1 MTDFFVSDTHFYHK
15 AIISFCNRPYATV
28 EEMNEDMI
36 AKWNGV
42 VGNKDRV
49 FHLGDFSWGNFE
61 KTKAV
66 FDRLNGQKHLI
77 LGNHDDPRIHKKLG
91 WNWIDNLREIRINGK
106 VYQLCHFPMRSW
118 DKSFHGARHV
128 FGHCHGTLTPH
139 GWSCDVGVD
148 CWGYTPVSFEQLE
161 ALFAGKPEDS
171 LFPGIPRNGWG
182 KPMPKGKIWNGRDF
196 PYSYQEFFIG
206 DGSADDKIPDTYT
219 E

>member
-1 MTDFFVSDTHFYHK
+1 MTDLFVSDTHFYHK
-15 AIISFCNRPYATV
+15 AIISFCHRPYATV
-28 EEMNEDMI
+28 EEMNEDLI
-36 AKWNGV
+36 AKWNSV

-91 WNWIDNLREIRINGK
+91 WNWIEKMYELRIGGK

-148 CWGYTPVSFEQLE
+148 CWGYTPVSFETLE
-161 ALFAGKPEDS
+161 GLFAGKPEDT
-171 LFPGIPRNGWG
+171 LFPGIPRDGWG

-196 PYSYQEFFIG
+196 PYSYQEFFVG

-219 E
+219 D